1 MTLTLSI
8 IQKSY
13 DLTVEV
19 NGVTLT
25 TTLVASSH
33 THMADEISDAS
44 ALGRNIMRAADAA
57 TVRTLIGAGTG
68 GGAGLSDGDHGG
80 VIVSGGG
87 TVLEL
92 DYAEINATVQP
103 AWSRITGL
111 PNTMA
116 DYGIGDGLT
125 TTAAALAY
133 QPLSAVLTATTASY
147 TTAEKSKL
155 AAIAAGATANATD
168 AQLRDRSTHTGTQP
182 ASSISGLAAVAT
194 TGAFADLTEKPMT
207 IAGYGI
213 TDIPKPLPI
222 ITPPSGTWVHL
233 FDGRGAL
240 GLRAET
246 ANLFRMAPCIF
257 TYPVSLTTFGLNVT
271 TGVAG
276 SLAKIAIYAA
286 DASGLPTTLLGETGG
301 MDCAST
307 GIKTASLGSA
317 IMIPANT
324 VFWTGVRVS
333 SNQALTTSTGGI
345 RIQGAGSMTTLVGI
359 PTCVSRFVTYASA
372 APLNWGWNITEMT
385 TNRDPWWVGGLLN

>member
-13 DLTVEV
+13 DLTVEI

-25 TTLVASSH
+25 STLVASSH
-33 THMADEISDAS
+33 THPADEISDAS
-44 ALGRNIMRAADAA
+44 ALGRNILRAADAS

-68 GGAGLSDGDHGG
+68 GGAGQSDGDHGG

-92 DYAEINATVQP
+92 DYVEINATVQP

-116 DYGIGDGLT
+116 GYGIGDGLT

-182 ASSISGLAAVAT
+182 ASSISDFAQAADARVAA
-194 TGAFADLTEKPMT
+194 G
-207 IAGYGI
+207 IA
-213 TDIPKPLPI
+213 DIPKPLPI
-222 ITPPSGTWVHL
+222 LTPPSGTWVHL
-233 FDGRGAL
+233 IEGRGTL
-240 GLRAET
+240 GARAEA
-246 ANLFRMAPCIF
+246 ANLLRMAPCIF
-257 TYPVSLTTFGLNVT
+257 TYPVSLTTVGLIVST
-271 TGVAG
+271 AVAG

-286 DASGLPTTLLGETGG
+286 DASGLPTTLLGETGDI
-301 MDCAST
+301 DCAST
-307 GIKTASLGSA
+307 GNKTANFGA
-317 IMIPANT
+317 AVVIPANT
-324 VFWTGVRVS
+324 VFWTAVRVS
-333 SNQALTTSTGGI
+333 SNQALITSPGGL
-345 RIQGAGSMTTLVGI
+345 RIQGAASMATLAGI
-359 PTCVSRFVTYASA
+359 PTCIGRFVTYASG
-372 APLNWGWNITEMT
+372 APINWGWNASDMV